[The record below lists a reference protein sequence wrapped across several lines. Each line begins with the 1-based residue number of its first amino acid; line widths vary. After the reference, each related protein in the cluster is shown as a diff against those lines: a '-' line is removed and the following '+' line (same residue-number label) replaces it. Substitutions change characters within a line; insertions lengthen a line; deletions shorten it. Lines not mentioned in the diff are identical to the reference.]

1 MAIEVT
7 FVVTVSVTAL

>member
-1 MAIEVT
+1 MAIEVN